1 MGSLNGTLVNGEPA
15 GAAHV
20 ANATVRQRGRP
31 MALENGDTITL
42 GSTSTVLVS
51 VPTWLIY
58 RCDDLW
64 SFFQLHILAIE
75 VYF

>member
-15 GAAHV
+15 GAAHI
-20 ANATVRQRGRP
+20 ANAAIRQRGHP
-31 MALENGDTITL
+31 IALSNGDTITL

-51 VPTWLIY
+51 VPARLMR

-64 SFFQLHILAIE
+64 SFFQFHILANE